1 MTCDGRK
8 SIRGSCKM
16 QTYQQRAQVS
26 VKTKYITG
34 GSIVK
39 TGVVH
44 WHVYFVKL
52 IHMSSL
58 KFSIAKKY
66 LTSIFIFDFVIKR
79 LKFSFFNKCQRLHL
93 LYVPTEHVIILH
105 LSREFYNLSHERK
118 LLSKSILFWFSSAVL
133 LEKVSNNSFTLII
146 LLLVLVRSWRN
157 IIYLLNLPHRKYYEK
172 PQLVSDTRGQKASGR
187 HCWVRRDGTFGP
199 EKWACDY
206 NKYKLLDWRSL
217 RRLWKNETHL
227 YL

>member
-26 VKTKYITG
+26 VKRKYITG

-44 WHVYFVKL
+44 WHVYFVRL

-133 LEKVSNNSFTLII
+133 LEKVSNTQLHTYHLTFSIGTKLKEYYLSSELTSPQVLRKTPVGIGHKGSKGVRTS
-146 LLLVLVRSWRN
+146 LLGKTWRYFRAWKMRVR
-157 IIYLLNLPHRKYYEK
+157 L
-172 PQLVSDTRGQKASGR
+172 
-187 HCWVRRDGTFGP
+187 
-199 EKWACDY
+199 
-206 NKYKLLDWRSL
+206 
-217 RRLWKNETHL
+217 
-227 YL
+227 